1 MCERCEMCEGCV
13 RCERCDQS
21 GSHVRASVS
30 GLSTWGRFWRY
41 SNCRPIG
48 RLRDRIFVC
57 DRIDKN
63 VNQPWEGVPGLISDD
78 EEEHY

>member
-1 MCERCEMCEGCV
+1 MIKTS
-13 RCERCDQS
+13 D
-21 GSHVRASVS
+21 SV
-30 GLSTWGRFWRY
+30 
-41 SNCRPIG
+41 
-48 RLRDRIFVC
+48 IFVC